1 MNSRRVVTIFALL
14 ILLFSGVLMQNLKTH
29 QQAVA
34 SASVADNA
42 VHARGVWHRPNVSGK
57 ETTLQGLCEVLD
69 TFADAGI
76 NMVFLETFYHG
87 MTVFKT
93 NRVQYYKGFEQ
104 FQYGD
109 YPDYLTAFASEAEKR
124 GIEVHAWVQDF
135 YIGVSDENN
144 FVRYYPDWLLTAQNG
159 SYRQTEGKES
169 GGYIFLDPANAE
181 VRQFLVDFYDEL
193 LTKVPQVKGLNL
205 DYIRYPVSSVGDD
218 TGFTATAMQQF
229 SSRYGLN
236 LPQNCTINQ
245 FISLLNSNNLQNDW
259 TKFRAEIV
267 TGFVQQVF
275 DMVNEKHPTAMLST
289 AIFPDFQVTYNTKK
303 QDISTWLENDFIDIV
318 TPMVYYYEASQVQ
331 SAVSDMM
338 EKCKNC
344 FCYTGLYATYHNQSQ
359 EELLAQINASDVAGA
374 DGFVLF
380 DSAKTFF
387 QNDYSDVL
395 QSNFGSVHS
404 TLPHCVTD
412 FTVKTVLTELTQRFS
427 ALAEEGKENADKV
440 KLFQK
445 EAEAICGGQSAD
457 EIKGALNLLVEY
469 NLTQYVSANNAQ
481 AALQILRPL
490 QRCVE
495 VRCGRDAVKGVETF
509 YTSTSDDG
517 NETPPSG
524 GNSQTPPD
532 NPPSDDGN
540 DILPLVGIALC
551 ILVVGVAAGF
561 VLAKALKKRGKQ

>member
-1 MNSRRVVTIFALL
+1 
-14 ILLFSGVLMQNLKTH
+14 
-29 QQAVA
+29 
-34 SASVADNA
+34 
-42 VHARGVWHRPNVSGK
+42 
-57 ETTLQGLCEVLD
+57 
-69 TFADAGI
+69 
-76 NMVFLETFYHG
+76 
-87 MTVFKT
+87 
-93 NRVQYYKGFEQ
+93 
-104 FQYGD
+104 
-109 YPDYLTAFASEAEKR
+109 
-124 GIEVHAWVQDF
+124 
-135 YIGVSDENN
+135 
-144 FVRYYPDWLLTAQNG
+144 
-159 SYRQTEGKES
+159 
-169 GGYIFLDPANAE
+169 
-181 VRQFLVDFYDEL
+181 
-193 LTKVPQVKGLNL
+193 
-205 DYIRYPVSSVGDD
+205 
-218 TGFTATAMQQF
+218 
-229 SSRYGLN
+229 
-236 LPQNCTINQ
+236 
-245 FISLLNSNNLQNDW
+245 
-259 TKFRAEIV
+259 
-267 TGFVQQVF
+267 
-275 DMVNEKHPTAMLST
+275 
-289 AIFPDFQVTYNTKK
+289 
-303 QDISTWLENDFIDIV
+303 
-318 TPMVYYYEASQVQ
+318 
-331 SAVSDMM
+331 MM

-445 EAEAICGGQSAD
+445 EAETICGGQSAD
-457 EIKGALNLLVEY
+457 EIKGALNRLVEY

-540 DILPLVGIALC
+540 DILPLAGIALC
-551 ILVVGVAAGF
+551 ILFVGVAAGF